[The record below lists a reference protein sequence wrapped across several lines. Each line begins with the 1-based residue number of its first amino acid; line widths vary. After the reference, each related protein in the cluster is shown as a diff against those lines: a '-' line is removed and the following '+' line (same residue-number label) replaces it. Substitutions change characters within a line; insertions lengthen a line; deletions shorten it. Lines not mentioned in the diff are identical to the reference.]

1 MLIVNERTSSFKM
14 YQWQRSPEK
23 NYYDRVLYKLERTWS
38 WPPATLKY
46 KVMQLP
52 PTPSLPPPPQK
63 KKVNENIQKRQN
75 I

>member
-14 YQWQRSPEK
+14 YQWQLSPEK

-46 KVMQLP
+46 KVM
-52 PTPSLPPPPQK
+52 
-63 KKVNENIQKRQN
+63 
-75 I
+75 

>member
-1 MLIVNERTSSFKM
+1 MLIVNECTSSFKM
-14 YQWQRSPEK
+14 YQWQHSPEK

-52 PTPSLPPPPQK
+52 PPPKK